1 MKGLQRMASRG
12 FLVGM
17 LAVQPLLAQDP
28 KGQKQGIDA
37 QESSAQ
43 KNRQAYSRHEVSRKQ
58 VGLNYKAMDTD
69 GDGRISKAEF
79 DSAFA
84 KMDTNE
90 DGYLSPEECQMGD
103 RQHAEG
109 ATQSA
114 PRVNEGT
121 GQRENFPRQQP

>member
-1 MKGLQRMASRG
+1 MKGLQRMAGRA

-17 LAVQPLLAQDP
+17 LAVTPVLAQDP
-28 KGQKQGIDA
+28 KGQRQGVDA
-37 QESSAQ
+37 QQNSTQ
-43 KNRQAYSRHEVSRKQ
+43 NDRKAYSHHKVSHKR
-58 VGLNYKAMDTD
+58 VGMNYKAMDTN
-69 GDGRISKAEF
+69 GDGKISKAEF

-90 DGYLSPEECQMGD
+90 DGYLSPEECQMGQ
-103 RQHAEG
+103 RQDAER

-121 GQRENFPRQQP
+121 GQRENFPKQQP